1 MKTNIQNI
9 AAIISTAIWA
19 DGTYDPAEK
28 VTVEE
33 IAEALELDLDAFKAE
48 VEKQIQKV
56 EALSEEE
63 ANAFLLDAAQGV
75 DDDEIGIVFE
85 AAMQMLLCDGVLSR
99 DEVTNLLAIADA
111 LGIAAED
118 AVLLLADMV
127 KEEPELEID
136 FED

>member
-19 DGTYDPAEK
+19 DGAYDPAEK

-48 VEKQIQKV
+48 VEKQLKKV
-56 EALSEEE
+56 EGLSEEE
-63 ANAFLLDAAQGV
+63 ANALLQDAAQGV

-118 AVLLLADMV
+118 AILLLADMV
-127 KEEPELEID
+127 KEEEELEID

>member
-48 VEKQIQKV
+48 VEKQLQKV

-118 AVLLLADMV
+118 AILLLADMV